1 MSEVKVEN
9 TSTSIPTPTTRNFKN
24 NKIDISPILKDV
36 EQCIQTGLDNKLQS
50 LFYEFETYEQTH
62 NEVLNLTVVKKL
74 VNHNNM
80 LTRIVTNSVCKKEVK
95 CEEPSEEPHHNSA
108 EDNSEINLL
117 RQEILQLKEEL
128 SICRQMN
135 NEKELSTINLE
146 IKEKKCDCICSCN
159 KIEDISIVNKMLLG
173 QNVKNIILQENQTE
187 QCEAEEEEEVEEE
200 EESEE
205 EDEES
210 EAEEE
215 AAEEEAQ
222 EEAAEEAEEEEAEEE
237 EAEEEEAQEEEAE
250 EEEAEEEEAEE
261 EEAEEE
267 EAEEEEAEEEEA
279 EEEEAEEEE
288 AEEEAEE
295 EEAEEEEAQEEEEE
309 EEVKL
314 PTFPTKS
321 EIISSNT
328 KDEVE
333 KEDEVETEDEEEP
346 EKQEEE
352 KEEEEVEV
360 EVEAEAEEE
369 EEEEEELF
377 EVTINGV
384 VYVSNDDEC
393 GNIYSYINEEV
404 GDKVGEFKDKNAI
417 IYDGKNKGIYDRTKY
432 DFNL

>member
-1 MSEVKVEN
+1 MSEVKMEY
-9 TSTSIPTPTTRNFKN
+9 TSTSIPTPTTKNFKN
-24 NKIDISPILKDV
+24 KKIDISPILRDV
-36 EQCIQTGLDNKLQS
+36 EQCIQTGLDSKLQS

-62 NEVLNLTVVKKL
+62 NEVLNLTVVKNL

-95 CEEPSEEPHHNSA
+95 CEEPHHNNA

-117 RQEILQLKEEL
+117 KQEILQLKEEL
-128 SICRQMN
+128 SICQQMN

-159 KIEDISIVNKMLLG
+159 KNEDISIVNKMLLG
-173 QNVKNIILQENQTE
+173 QNVKNIILQENHIE
-187 QCEAEEEEEVEEE
+187 ECEAEEEEEVEEE
-200 EESEE
+200 E
-205 EDEES
+205 
-210 EAEEE
+210 AEEE
-215 AAEEEAQ
+215 ETEEEAQEEEEEEEEAQEEAQEEEAEEEAQ
-222 EEAAEEAEEEEAEEE
+222 EEEEE

-267 EAEEEEAEEEEA
+267 E
-279 EEEEAEEEE
+279 
-288 AEEEAEE
+288 
-295 EEAEEEEAQEEEEE
+295 EEE

-328 KDEVE
+328 KDEVK
-333 KEDEVETEDEEEP
+333 KEDDVETEDEEEV
-346 EKQEEE
+346 EVEAEDEEEEQEEE
-352 KEEEEVEV
+352 QQEEEQEEEEVET
-360 EVEAEAEEE
+360 EAEAEEEEVETEAEAE

-384 VYVSNDDEC
+384 MYVSNDDEC

-417 IYDGKNKGIYDRTKY
+417 IYDGKNKGMYDRTKY